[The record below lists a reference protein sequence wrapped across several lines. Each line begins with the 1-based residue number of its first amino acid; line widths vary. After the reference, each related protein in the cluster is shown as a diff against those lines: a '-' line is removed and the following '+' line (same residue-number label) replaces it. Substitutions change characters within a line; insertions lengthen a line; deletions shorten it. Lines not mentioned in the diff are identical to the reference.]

1 MTVAVIAAMIQ
12 SECRFSDGMTGE
24 EIIKETFK
32 KGKNH
37 WMAHNESEAFN
48 AAVVVAYA
56 KMQGNDKTRMKAS
69 IDGVKAMN
77 AVLSGVP
84 VDIEAVL
91 AMHEGI
97 ETFPLLPMWKEI
109 Q

>member
-1 MTVAVIAAMIQ
+1 MSVAVIAAVLQ
-12 SECRFSDGMTGE
+12 TECNFTDGMTAD

-56 KMQGNDKTRMKAS
+56 KMQGDDKTRMKAS

-77 AVLSGVP
+77 AVLNGIP
-84 VDIEAVL
+84 VDLEAVL
-91 AMHEGI
+91 AQQEGI
-97 ETFPLLPMWKEI
+97 KTFPLLPMWREI
-109 Q
+109 